1 MSLISPSIKTW
12 LRSTADDLA
21 GNYVIFLV
29 KEETKRR
36 TGVTQRRKKR
46 VDEGAIS
53 QRKENVT
60 R

>member
-1 MSLISPSIKTW
+1 M
-12 LRSTADDLA
+12 A